1 MVVSTKMRNL
11 DKYCLKLNNF
21 QENVKSTF
29 GALRNDK
36 EFVDV
41 TLVCENAFQIDCHKA
56 ILATSSPFFS
66 EILTKLKHE
75 AARPIDLLEGNE
87 GGKPFGEP

>member
-1 MVVSTKMRNL
+1 MLVSTKMRNI

-21 QENVKSTF
+21 KENVKSMF

-41 TLVCENAFQIDCHKA
+41 TLVCEDAFQIDCHKA
-56 ILATSSPFFS
+56 ILALSSPFFN
-66 EILTKLKHE
+66 EILTKLKQVSQ
-75 AARPIDLLEGNE
+75 RN
-87 GGKPFGEP
+87 

>member
-1 MVVSTKMRNL
+1 MRDS
-11 DKYCLKLNNF
+11 DKYCLKLSNF

-29 GALRNDK
+29 RALRNDK

-41 TLVCENAFQIDCHKA
+41 TLACEDAFQIDCQKA
-56 ILATSSPFFS
+56 ILAMSSPFFS

-87 GGKPFGEP
+87 GGRLCCNP